1 MLWVPIL
8 TALEKNICLNIQG
21 NFQFQWNAH
30 LLDSFDKIMVSWFS
44 SVERVAFPSIA
55 PLFYALCVFFFFKF
69 FFSYFNL
76 WWTFSNQFFHLR
88 NDIVIWKRKKT
99 TNLRMTSVFHLKFQ
113 HNWTFSMFL
122 WIVLACKSEW
132 DAEESRQV
140 KVAYHFGRLD
150 AHRVNNAANWHRN
163 HR

>member
-69 FFSYFNL
+69 FFSYFYL

-88 NDIVIWKRKKT
+88 NDIVIWKRKKNNQFENDVSFSFEIPT
-99 TNLRMTSVFHLKFQ
+99 QLNLFNVFMNRFSLQIWMRCRRIETSESCLP
-113 HNWTFSMFL
+113 L
-122 WIVLACKSEW
+122 WKIRRPPCKQCRKLA
-132 DAEESRQV
+132 
-140 KVAYHFGRLD
+140 
-150 AHRVNNAANWHRN
+150 
-163 HR
+163 